1 MIYTYISQVL
11 TVEKAM
17 RVLSDDTKHW
27 DRLYGEYGFRPQYP
41 ELTDP
46 RSIAKMLISNS
57 KMCYTPRRNE
67 QQTSVSPITG
77 LAFFVALLYL
87 RNGVTNYMELNLHPG

>member
-1 MIYTYISQVL
+1 MDKSYLFAFCPGISDMIYAYISQVL

-17 RVLSDDTKHW
+17 RVLSDDTKLW

-46 RSIAKMLISNS
+46 RSIAKMLISNP
-57 KMCYTPRRNE
+57 KM
-67 QQTSVSPITG
+67 
-77 LAFFVALLYL
+77 
-87 RNGVTNYMELNLHPG
+87 

>member
-17 RVLSDDTKHW
+17 RVLSDDTKLW
-27 DRLYGEYGFRPQYP
+27 DRLYGEYGFRPQYH

-46 RSIAKMLISNS
+46 RSIAICLFPTLKRDILLVVMSS
-57 KMCYTPRRNE
+57 K
-67 QQTSVSPITG
+67 Q
-77 LAFFVALLYL
+77 A
-87 RNGVTNYMELNLHPG
+87 